1 MTHSNDEPRQEQTT
15 PSGAE
20 AIPEAVLIRRQ
31 VQAAEKELAQIRAER
46 DRLDA
51 ENHTLRK
58 TLDRIQTDRQL
69 DEAVRAAGAIDGE
82 TVCLLIRQQL
92 AENDKADI
100 PALLERLR
108 REKSWLF
115 ETDGSARPKRSAGQR
130 VLPDRTA
137 ALQQAAGKAERTGR
151 LNDVQ
156 EYLRIRRQFA

>member
-1 MTHSNDEPRQEQTT
+1 MTHTNEEPRQEQTT
-15 PSGAE
+15 PLGAE
-20 AIPEAVLIRRQ
+20 AVPEAVLIRRQ
-31 VQAAEKELAQIRAER
+31 AQAAEKELAQIKAER

-51 ENHTLRK
+51 ENQTLRK
-58 TLDRIQTDRQL
+58 TLDRIQTDQQL
-69 DEAVRAAGAIDGE
+69 LQAARAAGAIDSE

-115 ETDGSARPKRSAGQR
+115 EADNAARPKRSAGQR

-137 ALQQAAGKAERTGR
+137 ALQQAAGRAERTGR

-156 EYLRIRRQFA
+156 EYLRIRRQFT